1 MNVYLKGQVSIVN
14 ATIGAPGEDEIYFD
28 GTVRQIKIILIANGL
43 HMRFEIA
50 PTAAFDVRQNG
61 LCK

>member
-14 ATIGAPGEDEIYFD
+14 ATIVYFD